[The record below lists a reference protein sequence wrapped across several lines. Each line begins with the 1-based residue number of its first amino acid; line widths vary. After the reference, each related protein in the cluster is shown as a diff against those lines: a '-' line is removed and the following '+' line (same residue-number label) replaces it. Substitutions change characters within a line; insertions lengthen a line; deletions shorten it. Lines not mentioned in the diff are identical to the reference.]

1 MEGAEPFPRQ
11 QWGVGKRGEQR
22 EEMNLTKEVLLA
34 ARREFL
40 HSQCYPIPAGPLLK
54 GIN

>member
-11 QWGVGKRGEQR
+11 QWGVGKGGEQR

-34 ARREFL
+34 ARRECL
-40 HSQCYPIPAGPLLK
+40 HSQCFPIQQAPC
-54 GIN
+54 